1 MPWKSMQLKQKENK
15 SFKESASPKKKRRSI
30 LKKDN
35 AFDVENK
42 DISVAIVQTKSD
54 LASKT
59 KRRTKARLGKQKSKK
74 LPQKM
79 RKAITKRMTLVM
91 KHRLLNTPKTK
102 LSLLQSKRC
111 QSKIKKQSLT
121 I

>member
-15 SFKESASPKKKRRSI
+15 SFKESASPKKRGRSI
-30 LKKDN
+30 LKKDD

-42 DISVAIVQTKSD
+42 DISVAIAQTKSD
-54 LASKT
+54 LTSRI
-59 KRRTKARLGKQKSKK
+59 KRRTKAKLGKQKSKK

-79 RKAITKRMTLVM
+79 KKATTKRTTLVT
-91 KHRLLNTPKTK
+91 KHRLLNTPKMK
-102 LSLLQSKRC
+102 LLLLQSKRC
-111 QSKIKKQSLT
+111 QSKIEKQSLT